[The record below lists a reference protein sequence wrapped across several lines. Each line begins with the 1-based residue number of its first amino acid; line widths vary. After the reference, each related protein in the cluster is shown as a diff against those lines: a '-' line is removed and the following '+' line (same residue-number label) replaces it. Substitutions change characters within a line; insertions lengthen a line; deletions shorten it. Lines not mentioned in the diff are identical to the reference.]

1 MIDSFFG
8 EYRFLSNFY
17 FSPFV
22 YQEVKYNTVEHA
34 FQAAKTLDPIEK
46 HAILNALTP
55 GRVKRI
61 ARDVTLRSDW
71 EEIKLSVMERFVRE
85 KFTQNKD
92 LLDRLIATG
101 NEELVEGNTWKDTY
115 WGICN
120 GVGEN
125 HLGKIL
131 MELRNRSAKGGGV
144 DE

>member
-34 FQAAKTLDPIEK
+34 YQAAKTLDPIEK